1 MPREKALEYGIS
13 SLDNRELLALIIK
26 SAYKG
31 QTVMEL
37 TEEILDMAG
46 GFDNLLSL
54 TYEELTAIKG
64 IKKAKALELLAILE
78 ICKRLSKVERISE
91 PSLDHPKKVV
101 DWLRFNL
108 GYAQTEEFL
117 AVYLDG
123 KGSIIRSEVLF
134 KGDKH
139 SANIAVDEI
148 LRKAILRKAS
158 GLLVA
163 HNHPSDNINPSQADI
178 ELTAKLSKACRMMGI
193 PLLDHIIIGKTDY
206 FSFKNHDMIK

>member
-193 PLLDHIIIGKTDY
+193 LLLDHIIIGKTDY